1 MKRSILYFFIA
12 ALVLVGIVVL
22 AGVVRAQNSY
32 MLRYTTVTAGNGVA
46 SGTGYEAQLIVG
58 QLATGFSG
66 GAGYRLLSGAL
77 HPPTSLPDV
86 AYALP
91 TRGTNDVPVTL
102 NIYGAAFATNVTV
115 TLSGPATVPLV
126 DLARLSAGHVRGTV
140 PVSTT
145 PGMYSVSVVNPGA
158 GSDTLPEAYQVI
170 DASDDSLNDLY
181 ASEQD
186 VWVYTPTLRSGQL
199 ANLGVRVHRQGGKQV
214 ISTTVRFCEDA
225 PDGESIGE
233 ADTPLIAANDSEN
246 TGAVAWV
253 PDEAGYHTI
262 YAVIDPEDAF
272 TETPADWAESNNV
285 ISRTFTV
292 LPRATDSAPPRMDNF
307 TINDGAD
314 QTGETDVWLDAN
326 GSEMDL
332 AGQSGVSSIRYEEF
346 EYSQGAKDWIMVHNS
361 GWLDYETSH
370 VNYPWALVD
379 SSGLR
384 YLRAW
389 VADAAGNI
397 SVSPAVDFINYLPA
411 TEHVAAGGVNLYRR
425 YVEAG
430 EQLIVRVT
438 PVSGDPDLYVWPP
451 DWRDGG
457 WSSINSGSTED
468 LISFE
473 APKSGVYQIEV
484 YGYTAADYQ
493 LEITVNPAQ
502 TTAKLLTNVAAP
514 NDKTPR
520 GAPAVDPQD
529 TPSNQLSVP
538 QPPSRTTTEAGVDLS
553 SGYEQDG
560 ETGSVVDYTH
570 VITNTGDESDTFRLE
585 AANSQGWTVTLK
597 GGIWPEGTN
606 RLPLQLDVEVTATF
620 TVTVDIP
627 DTVKAST
634 TATTVVTAT
643 SQADS
648 GVYDTLR
655 DTTTVREYHI
665 YLPLVLRE

>member
-1 MKRSILYFFIA
+1 VPANLDPGTYD
-12 ALVLVGIVVL
+12 LTIVNPGGKSATL
-22 AGVVRAQNSY
+22 SNGF
-32 MLRYTTVTAGNGVA
+32 TVEQA
-46 SGTGYEAQLIVG
+46 
-58 QLATGFSG
+58 
-66 GAGYRLLSGAL
+66 
-77 HPPTSLPDV
+77 PTPDV

-91 TRGTNDVPVTL
+91 ARGTNDVPVTL

-115 TLSGPATVPLV
+115 TLSGPATVPLAG
-126 DLARLSAGHVRGTV
+126 LARLSAGHVRGTV
-140 PVSTT
+140 PAGTT
-145 PGMYSVSVVNPGA
+145 PGMYSVSVVNPEA
-158 GSDTLPEAYQVI
+158 GSDTLPGAYQVI
-170 DASDDSLNDLY
+170 DASDDSLNDFY

-186 VWVYTPTLRSGQL
+186 VWVYTPTLRSGET
-199 ANLGVRVHRQGGKQV
+199 AALGLRVHRQGGKQA
-214 ISTTVRFCEDA
+214 ISTTVRFYEDA
-225 PDGESIGE
+225 PDGEPIGE
-233 ADTPLIAANDSEN
+233 ADTPLIAVNDSEN

-253 PDEAGYHTI
+253 PDEVGYQTI
-262 YAVIDPEDAF
+262 YALIDSKDAF
-272 TETPADWAESNNV
+272 TETPTDWAESNNV

-314 QTGETDVWLDAN
+314 RTRETDVWLDAN

-332 AGQSGVSSIRYEEF
+332 AGQSGVNSIRYEEF
-346 EYSQGAKDWIMVHNS
+346 EYSQGARDWILVHNS

-370 VNYPWALVD
+370 INYPWALID
-379 SSGLR
+379 SPGVR

-397 SVSPAVDFINYLPA
+397 SASPAVDFINYLPA
-411 TEHVAAGGVNLYRR
+411 TEHVGAGGVNLYRR

-438 PVSGDPDLYVWPP
+438 PVSGDPDLYVWQP

-457 WSSINSGSTED
+457 WSSINSGTTED

-473 APKSGVYQIEV
+473 APESGVYQIEV

-502 TTAKLLTNVAAP
+502 TMAKSLTNIAALA
-514 NDKTPR
+514 DKSPR

-538 QPPSRTTTEAGVDLS
+538 QPPSRTTAEAGVDLS
-553 SGYEQDG
+553 SGYEQEG
-560 ETGSVVDYTH
+560 EAGGAVDYTH
-570 VITNTGDESDTFRLE
+570 TITNTGDESDTFRLE

-597 GGIWPEGTN
+597 GGVWPEGTN

-620 TVTVDIP
+620 TVTVGIP
-627 DTVKAST
+627 DTAKAST

-655 DTTTVREYHI
+655 DVTTVEEYHI